1 VVREVGARQHIYNLA
16 SAFANLTRGGQD
28 YRVAVQIALA
38 ARTAGLSPEDI
49 IEAAQ
54 MSREYPDVKT
64 MRWYELPLPRNDV
77 RLVKD
82 TT

>member
-1 VVREVGARQHIYNLA
+1 MTREVGARQHVYNLA
-16 SAFANLTRGGQD
+16 QAFANLTRNGQD

-64 MRWYELPLPRNDV
+64 LRWFELPLPKSDV
-77 RLVKD
+77 RLVKEN
-82 TT
+82 